1 VLDQEINKMAIN
13 VNNNNI
19 QQLHRAPTDAL
30 SKNNGNSKNIDGLNS
45 KNNAISTPSPTS
57 KKDPSDSLTLT
68 DSAIN
73 LKKLEE
79 SIAHLPIVDMQKV
92 EEIQNK
98 IKDGSYSINPD
109 KIAQRFIEM
118 EIALSS

>member
-1 VLDQEINKMAIN
+1 MAIN

-19 QQLHRAPTDAL
+19 QQLHRASTNTL

-45 KNNAISTPSPTS
+45 NNNAISTPSPTS
-57 KKDPSDSLTLT
+57 KKNPSDSLTLT

-92 EEIQNK
+92 EAIQNK

-118 EIALSS
+118 ELALSK

>member
-1 VLDQEINKMAIN
+1 MAIN
-13 VNNNNI
+13 VNNNTI
-19 QQLHRAPTDAL
+19 QQLHKVPDNAL
-30 SKNNGNSKNIDGLNS
+30 SKANANKKNIGSVNNA
-45 KNNAISTPSPTS
+45 NNAISNPPPTS

-79 SIAHLPIVDMQKV
+79 SIAHLPIVDMKKV
-92 EEIQNK
+92 EEIQTK
-98 IKDGSYSINPD
+98 INDGSYSINPD

-118 EIALSS
+118 EIALSR

>member
-1 VLDQEINKMAIN
+1 MTININ
-13 VNNNNI
+13 NSNI
-19 QQLHRAPTDAL
+19 QQLHKNAVSTLTNNVSA
-30 SKNNGNSKNIDGLNS
+30 NNGQAKNIDGLNTKNVNS
-45 KNNAISTPSPTS
+45 KLSSVNPAKESA
-57 KKDPSDSLTLT
+57 DSVTLT
-68 DSAIN
+68 DSALN

-79 SIAHLPIVDMQKV
+79 SISHLPIVDMKKV

-118 EIALSS
+118 ELALSS

>member
-1 VLDQEINKMAIN
+1 MAIN
-13 VNNNNI
+13 INGSNI
-19 QQLHRAPTDAL
+19 QQLNTAAGKSLDKSQGNVKNTDSVGNAKQNISSAPT
-30 SKNNGNSKNIDGLNS
+30 KI
-45 KNNAISTPSPTS
+45 PT
-57 KKDPSDSLTLT
+57 DSLTLT

-79 SIAHLPIVDMQKV
+79 SISHLPIVDINKV

-98 IKDGSYSINPD
+98 LKDGSYNINPD

-118 EIALSS
+118 EVALSQ

>member
-1 VLDQEINKMAIN
+1 MAIN
-13 VNNNNI
+13 INDNNV
-19 QQLHRAPTDAL
+19 QQFQRAAGNSLAKANGKEKSTDAVNTVNTTPAP
-30 SKNNGNSKNIDGLNS
+30 S
-45 KNNAISTPSPTS
+45 ST
-57 KKDPSDSLTLT
+57 KKSTDSLTLT

-79 SIAHLPIVDMQKV
+79 SIAHLPIVDMKKV

-98 IKDGSYSINPD
+98 INDGSYTINPD

-118 EIALSS
+118 EIALSK

>member
-1 VLDQEINKMAIN
+1 MAIN

-19 QQLHRAPTDAL
+19 QQLHRASDNTL
-30 SKNNGNSKNIDGLNS
+30 SKSNGNTKNIDTLNNT
-45 KNNAISTPSPTS
+45 KNAVSHPSPTP
-57 KKDPSDSLTLT
+57 KKAPSDSLTLT

-79 SIAHLPIVDMQKV
+79 SIAHLPIVNMQKV

>member
-1 VLDQEINKMAIN
+1 MAIN
-13 VNNNNI
+13 INDNNV
-19 QQLHRAPTDAL
+19 QQLHRASSNPL
-30 SKNNGNSKNIDGLNS
+30 SKSNGNAKNVDTLNS
-45 KNNAISTPSPTS
+45 ANNASSKQAPASPVTS
-57 KKDPSDSLTLT
+57 KQTPSDSITLT

-73 LKKLEE
+73 LKKLED
-79 SIAHLPIVDMQKV
+79 SISHLPIVDMQKV

>member
-1 VLDQEINKMAIN
+1 MAIN
-13 VNNNNI
+13 INDNNV
-19 QQLHRAPTDAL
+19 QQLHRASSNPLSKSNDNAKNVDAL
-30 SKNNGNSKNIDGLNS
+30 NSA
-45 KNNAISTPSPTS
+45 NNASSKQAPASPVTT
-57 KKDPSDSLTLT
+57 PSDSITLT

-73 LKKLEE
+73 LKKLED
-79 SIAHLPIVDMQKV
+79 SISHLPIVDMQKV